1 MPKTKH
7 RYRVSVYLGK
17 ENYEQLEGLAVG
29 LNLPIASMT
38 RVLIETGF
46 QVARAIEKGDKNN
59 AK

>member
-17 ENYEQLEGLAVG
+17 ENYEQLEGLAVA
-29 LNLPIASMT
+29 LNIPVASMT

-46 QVARAIEKGDKNN
+46 QVAKAIEKGDQNN

>member
-17 ENYEQLEGLAVG
+17 ENYEQLEGLADL
-29 LNLPIASMT
+29 LNLPVASMT

-46 QVARAIEKGDKNN
+46 QVARAIEKGDQNN
-59 AK
+59 GK